1 MVRWTGDMSMFGWQL
16 MALKSAE
23 IAGAKKDINRLITA
37 LQTALSP
44 DLAEGATG
52 V

>member
-1 MVRWTGDMSMFGWQL
+1 LIRP
-16 MALKSAE
+16 
-23 IAGAKKDINRLITA
+23 IAKKDINRLITA

-52 V
+52 